1 MSWPSFWLK
10 ADWRSALLKP
20 LSKTVC
26 WLARRRL
33 AQFRQAPAQSP
44 GLVIV
49 VGNIVVGGS
58 GKTPFIQW
66 LGRQLK
72 ARGLTFGVISRG
84 YGGQAKTWPQVVT
97 SDSAPGLVGDE
108 PVLIAQS
115 LGCPVVV
122 APKRAEALALMQRQ
136 FDVDVV
142 ISDDGLQHYALAR
155 DIEVVLLDSSR
166 PNNGLGNGLCMPAGP
181 LREPR
186 ERLNEVDFVVFN
198 GDQPASFK
206 FNRPVLGTMRLKP
219 HYFYALKQ
227 PSKRLD
233 IQAFAGQSGYA
244 MAGIGNPARFYQTLE
259 ELAVKVEPLKFS
271 DHHAYRLEDFKS
283 LDPQKPVFMTAK
295 DAVKCQEF
303 AADNWWVL
311 EVEPEC
317 SDEFEQ
323 GLLNQISQHPKLK
336 HKAST

>member
-10 ADWRSALLKP
+10 ADWRSRLLTP
-20 LSKTVC
+20 LSQMVC
-26 WLARRRL
+26 WWARRRL
-33 AQFRQAPAQSP
+33 ERFRQTRPQSP

-72 ARGLTFGVISRG
+72 ARGLSYGVISRG
-84 YGGQAKTWPQVVT
+84 YGGQAKAWPQIVT
-97 SDSAPGLVGDE
+97 PDSPPGLVGDE

-115 LGCPVVV
+115 LDCPVVV
-122 APKRAEALALMQRQ
+122 SPKRAEALDLMLSR

-155 DIEVVLLDSSR
+155 DIELVLLDSGR
-166 PNNGLGNGLCMPAGP
+166 ANNGLGNGLCLPAGP
-181 LREPR
+181 LREPAK
-186 ERLNEVDFVVFN
+186 RLNEVDFVVFN
-198 GDQPASFK
+198 GDQPSGFEFSPPAI
-206 FNRPVLGTMRLKP
+206 GQMQLKP
-219 HYFYALKQ
+219 DYFYALNQ
-227 PSKRLD
+227 PGKRFD
-233 IQAFAGQSGYA
+233 IHKFAGQAVYA
-244 MAGIGNPARFYQTLE
+244 MAGIGNPARFYETLQV
-259 ELAVKVEPLKFS
+259 LGVKVEPLNFS

-283 LDPQKPVFMTAK
+283 LDPQKPVLMTAK
-295 DAVKCQEF
+295 DAVKCQKF
-303 AADNWWVL
+303 AADNWWAL

-317 SDEFEQ
+317 SDPFAQ
-323 GLLNQISQHPKLK
+323 NLLNHISRHPKLK